1 MDIGEKI
8 RTIRKQK
15 GIKQKDLA
23 KQVGL
28 TTNGLQKIEYGEV
41 TPKATTVHKIASA
54 LNVSDIDLDDRLQEM
69 LVEWNDKF
77 LSTMD
82 TLQEDAK
89 IFDQIIKRYGQET
102 ASTINDFLSLDP
114 EGQEKVSE
122 YIDFLMQKHRKE

>member
-82 TLQEDAK
+82 TLREDAK

>member
-41 TPKATTVHKIASA
+41 TPKTITVHKIASA

>member
-82 TLQEDAK
+82 TLREDAK

-114 EGQEKVSE
+114 EGQEKASE